1 MKLDYSQKYS
11 DTYNIN
17 FTTEN
22 QIDDTL
28 QEIEK
33 SINDI
38 VDIEFDWDGRG
49 FEKPTEL
56 TLTNAVKI
64 VKELLKQVNSDGCLW
79 FSPYAYSNEDGY
91 VCIGWHNE
99 GQALHFHIKNDDMDY
114 RKIPNSANDVE
125 SGSEEGHL
133 NPQDC
138 LSLWKWLI
146 NEQ

>member
-1 MKLDYSQKYS
+1 MKLDYSEKYS

-17 FTTEN
+17 FTTESR
-22 QIDDTL
+22 IDDTL

-38 VDIEFDWDGRG
+38 VDIEFDWEGRG

-56 TLTNAVKI
+56 TLSNAVKI

-99 GQALHFHIKNDDMDY
+99 GQALHFHIKNNDMDY
-114 RKIPNSANDVE
+114 RKISNSANDVE

-146 NEQ
+146 NE